1 MRIAHIAINF
11 SLWRQSGHRVDYH
24 QIHRIRTNQRLRNFQ
39 CLLAVI
45 WLRNQQ
51 IFRVHAQTLSVCWIK
66 SVLGINK
73 RRRSTLLLN
82 LRNSMKRQRCL
93 TRAFWT
99 INFYDTTLRI
109 SAAKRQIQTQSTRR
123 NYFNIDFVSL
133 AQFHNRSVAK
143 LLSDLIHC

>member
-11 SLWRQSGHRVDYH
+11 SLWRQGSHRVNYH
-24 QIHRIRTNQRLRNFQ
+24 QIHRVRTNQRFRNFQ

-66 SVLGINK
+66 RVLGINK
-73 RRRSTLLLN
+73 RCRSTLLLN
-82 LRNSMKRQRCL
+82 FCNSVERQCCL

-99 INFYDTTLRI
+99 IDFYDTTFWI
-109 SAAKRQIQTQSTRR
+109 SATERQIQTQSTRR
-123 NYFNIDFVSL
+123 NYFNIDFMSL
-133 AQFHNRSVAK
+133 AQFHN
-143 LLSDLIHC
+143 